1 MVLQFVSTLI
11 IARYLGVEEM
21 GVYSVYLAWVMVLA
35 GVISLGTPSYAM
47 KSVSVYYSRTQFAAI
62 KGLLSRLSGFV
73 AVAAGLLGL
82 LFLLS
87 ELVIE
92 GYMAQITT
100 IDQPWL
106 LVVGAFCFVL
116 LRLVCEIL
124 KSIDRVNTSVF
135 VESASIALLMLLG
148 VALLKLYTNDL
159 PSANSVIVI
168 NILVSILVGTLALF
182 VLLRVLNKSSDNT
195 FPEIPGL
202 SNLGPFWGNFL
213 LVMAFIN
220 APMVMLPLLASEQ
233 EIGQFSI
240 AYRLIMIMVNL
251 LGVLAAIFGPK
262 FARAAADGDYVK
274 LSRLVNKSSL
284 FSLAVYIPVA
294 TLLAIFPTQILSFFG
309 DGFEGGA
316 NNLLIMLLGQSIYAS
331 TGLVGMCLAMSGKA
345 ALEFRLSLVGV
356 TVMYGTI
363 WILGNAYGAT
373 GVAVGF
379 AFSLA
384 LKNLLS
390 WVFVRRTISTLK
402 LQTRG

>member
-1 MVLQFVSTLI
+1 MRISSLISRLLPVALSFGNRGAGMVLQFVSTLI

-135 VESASIALLMLLG
+135 VESASLALLMLLG
-148 VALLKLYTNDL
+148 VSLLKIYTNDL
-159 PSANSVIVI
+159 PSANLVIVI
-168 NILVSILVGTLALF
+168 NILVSISVGTLALF
-182 VLLRVLNKSSDNT
+182 VILRVLNKSSDNT
-195 FPEIPGL
+195 LPETPGL

-220 APMVMLPLLASEQ
+220 APLVMLPLLASEQ

-262 FARAAADGDYVK
+262 FARAAADGDYSK

-284 FSLAVYIPVA
+284 FSFL
-294 TLLAIFPTQILSFFG
+294 FG
-309 DGFEGGA
+309 
-316 NNLLIMLLGQSIYAS
+316 SIYTS
-331 TGLVGMCLAMSGKA
+331 SNFISYFSDPDPVI
-345 ALEFRLSLVGV
+345 FRRWL
-356 TVMYGTI
+356 
-363 WILGNAYGAT
+363 
-373 GVAVGF
+373 
-379 AFSLA
+379 
-384 LKNLLS
+384 
-390 WVFVRRTISTLK
+390 
-402 LQTRG
+402 